1 MSKRFQVS
9 APLFDFRQLLR
20 SSFHRN
26 SLWWNGDL
34 PVFKLLGHSE
44 WKYCVDQFDGE
55 HHLDGYSDSND
66 TRIFWFQWY
75 KNILEFFW
83 VCRTIPTRRDTNL
96 RAQLWGPRNSS
107 MWSFPEEIYV
117 NTCFFCAGG
126 KRTIGLL
133 LNQKAAVILDRAGGD
148 PLCHTYLAYIPET
161 VIYVPGIRG

>member
-1 MSKRFQVS
+1 MVIYQYSNCWVILS
-9 APLFDFRQLLR
+9 GSIALI
-20 SSFHRN
+20 
-26 SLWWNGDL
+26 SLTGSITLMDIL
-34 PVFKLLGHSE
+34 ITIIQE
-44 WKYCVDQFDGE
+44 
-55 HHLDGYSDSND
+55 YSDSND
-66 TRIFWFQWY
+66 TRIFWLQWH
-75 KNILEFFW
+75 KNIQEFFW

-107 MWSFPEEIYV
+107 MWSFPKKIYV
-117 NTCFFCAGG
+117 ISCFFCAGG